1 MKIKFKNFYEKNKK
15 DIYLFIGMFVFT
27 LILCT
32 NILKIHFA
40 QDTYCLYSYGYKKYA
55 IHFLL
60 SARLFSALELL
71 VAQGLDITFLTNLKI
86 MFFLVTIFMT
96 ISWYLLYKILNK
108 IVIKKD
114 ISSANNIAIN
124 ILMVLATFI
133 VLYNFASCE
142 MFMFA
147 ESGIIAFSILLSI
160 IAAYLFCSNYK
171 YKYLLSFIFVVLS
184 SFAYQASI
192 SIFVMLALILEMYKN
207 KDNIKKIVGEA
218 LSIGIFYGLAYV
230 LNLVTINIIEK
241 CLNERS
247 IRNTST
253 PNIADIIETIKVYG
267 KLMVVETFKVF
278 PKNMYVILI
287 TLISIYTLYNIIRSK
302 KYFGI
307 AEYIVIVLVA
317 FIMPLLPVM
326 AEPKETQYLE
336 PRMVLS
342 YAALPGILV
351 LYNIL
356 KFDINSRLNK
366 NIAMFFAVIIFTIN
380 SQYFI
385 KASTENIS
393 SVYLDRNV
401 AESILTEI
409 YNYQNENN
417 VKIKNIGI
425 AFDQKPETYYNG
437 QPPMQ
442 STNVRSMVT
451 DWAAVEVLEF
461 YSGEKYNKVET
472 PNDIKQE
479 FLKYDWKFF
488 NQKQVVFRGDTV
500 YICLY

>member
-1 MKIKFKNFYEKNKK
+1 
-15 DIYLFIGMFVFT
+15 
-27 LILCT
+27 
-32 NILKIHFA
+32 
-40 QDTYCLYSYGYKKYA
+40 
-55 IHFLL
+55 
-60 SARLFSALELL
+60 
-71 VAQGLDITFLTNLKI
+71 
-86 MFFLVTIFMT
+86 
-96 ISWYLLYKILNK
+96 
-108 IVIKKD
+108 
-114 ISSANNIAIN
+114 
-124 ILMVLATFI
+124 
-133 VLYNFASCE
+133 
-142 MFMFA
+142 
-147 ESGIIAFSILLSI
+147 
-160 IAAYLFCSNYK
+160 
-171 YKYLLSFIFVVLS
+171 
-184 SFAYQASI
+184 
-192 SIFVMLALILEMYKN
+192 MYKN
-207 KDNIKKIVGEA
+207 KDNIKKIIGEA

-267 KLMVVETFKVF
+267 KLMVVETFEVF

-307 AEYIVIVLVA
+307 TEYIVIVLVA

-385 KASTENIS
+385 KASTENIA

-425 AFDQKPETYYNG
+425 AFDQKSETYYNG

-442 STNVRSMVT
+442 TTNVRSMVT